1 MEYEKSTD
9 LEFWEKLDVVGE
21 DQVRDNVDK
30 NIYGTSGIKRELVD
44 EWLRHK
50 EEITAL
56 EASAKHDIFETET
69 LSIAKE
75 AIFIANSAARKTRIY
90 GVITVMAIIISI
102 FAAYDKIILLFN

>member
-21 DQVRDNVDK
+21 DQVRNNIDK

-56 EASAKHDIFETET
+56 DALAKHDMFDTES

-75 AIFIANSAARKTRIY
+75 AIFIANSASRRTRIY
-90 GVITVMAIIISI
+90 GVIAVMALIISV
-102 FAAYDKIILLFN
+102 FAAYDKIILLLN